1 MRRFTAMVLLCLLLA
16 GCITM
21 DTKVTLKRSGNIDLD
36 FTLSSTK
43 ELMGM
48 MKQGMKE
55 GMNLSADIID
65 KVTISETD
73 TSITY
78 SMRDIDTN
86 AAGKLFSNDESDGMM
101 PLDLAGID
109 AQVHPGFPYI
119 TYVLNIPLP
128 AAAQNNTDESTQLA
142 QAMMSGMITM
152 TFTLETFGTIIDTN
166 GKLLDEHTVQW
177 DLLSTDR
184 LYVKFHDP
192 VLAIWLGDY
201 WFIYTAIIGGLLAA
215 VLTAAIIRKRRRNPK
230 APKAPPVVPSE
241 VLAFVMDA
249 RMAGMPDQYIY
260 QQLLASG
267 WSEQQAMLALQSVQA
282 PVQQGQPPA
291 MHQ

>member
-241 VLAFVMDA
+241 VLAFVMD
-249 RMAGMPDQYIY
+249 
-260 QQLLASG
+260 
-267 WSEQQAMLALQSVQA
+267 
-282 PVQQGQPPA
+282 
-291 MHQ
+291 